1 MQLLIIRISF
11 SSEQTAVWQSW
22 ILPIPSPQDEPQY
35 SPPAISHSTIPTF
48 ITPSSFRNGGIPH
61 GLSSALRLAN
71 PSLHKYSTFPEKNPP
86 EFSRKSIRNLVNLR
100 EMYVFFSKKRFRGQK
115 LLSIGNLW
123 FVFLLYYA
131 KGAKPT
137 FSPAS
142 PRMIS
147 ICATCK
153 NRCSYADS
161 SADNSMQ
168 SQSAFLHRVVIAYEP
183 HHPALIAFKIN
194 LGIKKDRLLR
204 LSNLAAHPSSAYCCF
219 LSDLTRFTPTNRTR
233 LSRHRKRPI

>member
-22 ILPIPSPQDEPQY
+22 ILPIPSPQDEP
-35 SPPAISHSTIPTF
+35 SVLSTSNFTFHNSDFHNPIFIPEWRY
-48 ITPSSFRNGGIPH
+48 PSRFV
-61 GLSSALRLAN
+61 SALRLAN

-100 EMYVFFSKKRFRGQK
+100 EMYVFFAKKRFRGQK

-147 ICATCK
+147 ICATYK
-153 NRCSYADS
+153 NRHTYSDS
-161 SADNSMQ
+161 SVADVMQ
-168 SQSAFLHRVVIAYEP
+168 SLSAFLHRVITAYEP
-183 HHPALIAFKIN
+183 HHPALTAFKIN
-194 LGIKKDRLLR
+194 LGIKKT
-204 LSNLAAHPSSAYCCF
+204 AC
-219 LSDLTRFTPTNRTR
+219 SD
-233 LSRHRKRPI
+233 